1 MNAGSSNHPTGRKE
15 RMSTVPKAHGTNPLS
30 RLYEETKLPQE
41 IRRSLSL
48 ILLGNLFGN
57 LHGIICGGGTTAMIG
72 LANQLQA
79 GDFAFGLLNG
89 IPQAAALLQIPFSLL
104 VNRTHKRKKY
114 LLTFGLFSR
123 VLWLAFGFI
132 PLMVPQEPKGLA
144 LWTLIFLLGIS
155 SCCSSA
161 INVCWFPWFSDLA
174 PISIRGRWFSIR
186 DSVVAACSLLFG
198 LLVARLLDTLPA
210 ESRYIVIFIIGGTL
224 GVLDMVCFG
233 FCKEVYSAPPQ
244 RLHFGGILKDI
255 LQNRPFLRL
264 TVMWTAWCFSANLC
278 GPYLARYSVN
288 EMGLSFTQMMVFS
301 TAAAS
306 IATIL
311 VSSRWGKALD
321 HFGCRSVMM
330 AAAGVNALID
340 GFYLFSTPGN
350 VAPVLLRNFVG
361 ALFWSGVNLA
371 ANSMQLSASPD
382 ETRPSCI
389 AFFACV
395 TSLAGTALGALTG
408 GLLLEGWQ
416 SAGWFSGSFDRFK
429 ALILLAV
436 ILRLTVAVFLVPP
449 LQNDREG
456 TPRLLL
462 QSVFGGLAHFN
473 LFRKL

>member
-1 MNAGSSNHPTGRKE
+1 MNTVSKPHGS
-15 RMSTVPKAHGTNPLS
+15 NPLS
-30 RLYEETKLPQE
+30 SLYGEAKLPQE
-41 IRRSLSL
+41 IRRSLTL

-114 LLTFGLFSR
+114 LLTYGLFSR
-123 VLWLAFGFI
+123 LLWLAFGFI
-132 PLMVPQEPKGLA
+132 PLIVPQEPQGLA
-144 LWTLIFLLGIS
+144 LWTLIFLLGVS

-186 DSVVAACSLLFG
+186 DSVVAACNLLFG
-198 LLVARLLDTLPA
+198 LLVARLLDTLPP
-210 ESRYIVIFIIGGTL
+210 ESRYIIIFIIGGTV
-224 GVLDMVCFG
+224 GVLDMICFG
-233 FCKEVYSAPPQ
+233 FCKEVYSAAPQ
-244 RLHFGGILKDI
+244 RLHFSGILKDI
-255 LQNRPFLRL
+255 LHNRPFLRL

-278 GPYLARYSVN
+278 GPYLARYSMN
-288 EMGLSFTQMMVFS
+288 EMGLSFTQMMVFG

-330 AAAGVNALID
+330 AAAMVNALID

-361 ALFWSGVNLA
+361 ALFWSGCNLA

-395 TSLAGTALGALTG
+395 TSLMGTALGTLTG
-408 GLLLEGWQ
+408 GLLLEGWR

-429 ALILLAV
+429 ALVLLAV
-436 ILRLTVAVFLVPP
+436 ILRLTVAIFLVPP

-456 TPRLLL
+456 TPRQLLR
-462 QSVFGGLAHFN
+462 SVVGGLTHFN
-473 LFRKL
+473 LFR